1 MVKYV
6 DCEKAKE
13 MFNRYFHN
21 LQGSEAQILVCDMKQ
36 AFLELPTADV
46 QEVRH
51 GRWVNESRLMYGP
64 ISAQCSVRS
73 KKWIEKNRLKKWRK
87 LCAAVVLIIMSV
99 CVVCVQLGIMLKLYI
114 KQATANKN
122 RYIKSKRPNLSK
134 WYKKQSNRKLRRNKN
149 LITKQLV

>member
-1 MVKYV
+1 MMVKYV

-21 LQGSEAQILVCDMKQ
+21 LQGSEAQILLCDMKQ

-64 ISAQCSVRS
+64 ISAQCSVCELFSGTWLR
-73 KKWIEKNRLKKWRK
+73 N
-87 LCAAVVLIIMSV
+87 A
-99 CVVCVQLGIMLKLYI
+99 
-114 KQATANKN
+114 
-122 RYIKSKRPNLSK
+122 P
-134 WYKKQSNRKLRRNKN
+134 YKHCPHCGAKMDQKE
-149 LITKQLV
+149 